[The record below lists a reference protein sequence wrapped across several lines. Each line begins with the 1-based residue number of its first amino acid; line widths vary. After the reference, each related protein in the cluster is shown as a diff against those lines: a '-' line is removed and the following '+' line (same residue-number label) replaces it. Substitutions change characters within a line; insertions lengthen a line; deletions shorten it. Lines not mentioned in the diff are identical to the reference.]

1 VKVLAAYSLK
11 GGVGKTAAAV
21 SLAYLAARDG
31 TPTLVWDLDPQGAAT
46 YSFRTRPRVKGG
58 IRALVVGK
66 RDLED
71 VIKGTDYPS
80 LDLVPADF
88 SNRYMDLVFDAVK
101 KPVRRVRRALREVGD
116 EYDWVILDCPPGISL
131 VSEIVVGISDVLLV
145 PVIPTTLSLRMLDQ
159 LGTLTDGA
167 GPTDPLI
174 LPFFSMVDRRKRLHR
189 EVVQNLPAE
198 HPELLRT
205 VIPSSTDVEKMSV
218 RREPVV
224 AYARRSVATTAYTE
238 LWTEIQSR
246 VDAAWRGVDGIE
258 A

>member
-1 VKVLAAYSLK
+1 MKVLAAYSLK

-21 SLAYLAARDG
+21 NLAYLAARDG

-46 YSFRTRPRVKGG
+46 YSFRTKPRIKGG
-58 IRALVVGK
+58 IKALVTGK
-66 RDLED
+66 RELDD
-71 VIKGTDYPS
+71 AIKGTDHPS

-88 SNRYMDLVFDAVK
+88 SNRYMDLVFGAVK

-131 VSEIVVGISDVLLV
+131 VSEIIIGISDVLLV
-145 PVIPTTLSLRMLDQ
+145 PVIPTMLSLRTLEQ

-167 GPTDPLI
+167 DRTDVTV

-189 EVVQNLPAE
+189 DIVQNLPADR
-198 HPELLRT
+198 PELLRT
-205 VIPSSTDVEKMSV
+205 VVPSSTDVEKMSV

-224 AYARRSVATTAYTE
+224 AYARRSVATAAYTD
-238 LWTEIQSR
+238 LWAEIQTR
-246 VDAAWRGVDGIE
+246 VDEVVG
-258 A
+258 